1 LRSGIVI
8 KLTDQMKDK
17 LSSAR
22 ADGTTVMA
30 ASIEPDGYPKFSYYG
45 SLHVFT
51 IDQLALWHRTPDSGL
66 VARIAAHPKMSF
78 LYRHPSE
85 PIFWQF
91 SGRARVVDDED
102 VRGKVYEGM
111 PEGEKLFDP
120 DRRGK
125 AVIIDVDRVVGSDG
139 EQRRDESSS

>member
-1 LRSGIVI
+1 MI
-8 KLTDQMKDK
+8 KLTDEMRET
-17 LSSAR
+17 LSTAR

-45 SLHVFT
+45 SLHVFSS
-51 IDQLALWHRTPDSGL
+51 DQLALWHRTPDSGL
-66 VARIAAHPKMSF
+66 VTRLQAHPKMTF

-102 VRGKVYEGM
+102 VREKVYEGM
-111 PEGEKLFDP
+111 PEGEKAFDP
-120 DRRGK
+120 DRKGR

-139 EQRRDESSS
+139 ETRRDETSATEMT

>member
-1 LRSGIVI
+1 MRE
-8 KLTDQMKDK
+8 K
-17 LSSAR
+17 LSTAR

-45 SLHVFT
+45 SLHVFSS
-51 IDQLALWHRTPDSGL
+51 DQLALWHRSPDAGL
-66 VARIAAHPKMSF
+66 VKRLRVHPKITF

-91 SGRARVVDDED
+91 SGRARVVDDADERD
-102 VRGKVYEGM
+102 RVYEGM
-111 PEGEKLFDP
+111 PEGEKTFDP
-120 DRRGK
+120 ERNGK

-139 EQRRDESSS
+139 DMQREDDEV

>member
-1 LRSGIVI
+1 MI
-8 KLTDQMKDK
+8 KLTDQMREK
-17 LSSAR
+17 LSTAG
-22 ADGTTVMA
+22 ADRTTVMA

-45 SLHVFT
+45 SLHVFGS
-51 IDQLALWHRTPDSGL
+51 DQLALWHRSPDSGL
-66 VARIAAHPKMSF
+66 VQRLRAHPKMTF

-102 VRGKVYEGM
+102 VRDSVYEGM
-111 PEGEKLFDP
+111 PEGEKAFDP
-120 DRRGK
+120 DRNGK

-139 EQRRDESSS
+139 DMQREDHEV